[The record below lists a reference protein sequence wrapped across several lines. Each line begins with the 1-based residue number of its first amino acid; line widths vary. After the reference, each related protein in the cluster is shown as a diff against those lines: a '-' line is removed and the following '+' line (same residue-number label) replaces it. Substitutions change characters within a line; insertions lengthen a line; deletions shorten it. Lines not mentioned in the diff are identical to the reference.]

1 MYDNILM
8 NERRM
13 KGAKFRR
20 LYLILYF
27 ESHEYILR
35 IRSKRKSEEGQSS
48 FRTNLNLIITK
59 KQRLSVSN
67 FWDLLTMTTISSI
80 SGIGLSAERS
90 FSARRS
96 GKRTELCSSVPI
108 LSACSSS
115 HQKPPL
121 TKSNCACLGF
131 MMTPSAPFST
141 PARRCFFLVAMRMS
155 FFKARVNL
163 FVRQHLRRRFL
174 TTALSLKPRNPNSSF
189 SGRKICA
196 WCLPQAN
203 PAQMSF
209 FEDRRV
215 RTNTLSPNPFSQ
227 SSIKFEIRSE
237 LKTFDDDWLKADT
250 TVHLL
255 TLFGWT
261 IPSGVAIKAY
271 GDTSLLGRVHTG
283 SLRIRVLTVWTKH
296 FTPCLAV
303 LTLSS
308 AAFTD
313 TIGSNLANFPQGPA
327 LDDKFWLYLIT
338 WHIGLFSTMLLGQIG
353 WQGRKQGYFKWTVWH
368 HFETPTWAK
377 SYFDTRV
384 YHFKVIS
391 VWGAEGRGCNRVNAT

>member
-121 TKSNCACLGF
+121 TKSNCWAHASDSWWRHLHHF
-131 MMTPSAPFST
+131 PRPLDVA
-141 PARRCFFLVAMRMS
+141 FFLLQCACPSSRLVWTCLFGNTSAVVFLQQLCHWNLGIPTPVFQGAKSALGVSRKPTQLKCRSSKIVAC
-155 FFKARVNL
+155 VQIPCHPIL
-163 FVRQHLRRRFL
+163 FRNPV
-174 TTALSLKPRNPNSSF
+174 LSLKSAVCS
-189 SGRKICA
+189 K
-196 WCLPQAN
+196 
-203 PAQMSF
+203 
-209 FEDRRV
+209 
-215 RTNTLSPNPFSQ
+215 LS
-227 SSIKFEIRSE
+227 
-237 LKTFDDDWLKADT
+237 TM
-250 TVHLL
+250 
-255 TLFGWT
+255 
-261 IPSGVAIKAY
+261 
-271 GDTSLLGRVHTG
+271 TG
-283 SLRIRVLTVWTKH
+283 SRQTQPSTFLP
-296 FTPCLAV
+296 F
-303 LTLSS
+303 
-308 AAFTD
+308 
-313 TIGSNLANFPQGPA
+313 
-327 LDDKFWLYLIT
+327 LD
-338 WHIGLFSTMLLGQIG
+338 
-353 WQGRKQGYFKWTVWH
+353 GRFRL
-368 HFETPTWAK
+368 E
-377 SYFDTRV
+377 
-384 YHFKVIS
+384 
-391 VWGAEGRGCNRVNAT
+391 